1 MGCDLDLAELGLTC
15 ADVCQLL
22 HRTLKGQQL
31 DELSPPALN
40 AIKKLTT

>member
-22 HRTLKGQQL
+22 YRTLKGQQL
-31 DELSPPALN
+31 DELGLPALD
-40 AIKKLTT
+40 AIENLTT